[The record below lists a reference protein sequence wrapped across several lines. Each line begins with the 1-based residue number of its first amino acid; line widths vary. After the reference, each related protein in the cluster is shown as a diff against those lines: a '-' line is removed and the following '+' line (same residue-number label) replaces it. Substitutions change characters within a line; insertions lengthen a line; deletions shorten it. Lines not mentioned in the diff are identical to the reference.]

1 MASLIL
7 SIPFSDYDGHMGW
20 DGGWSVF
27 MVFGM
32 IAFWGLVIVGMIW
45 LLREIGNSRAA
56 HAKPD
61 DDPLRILDRRF
72 AEGAISPDDYR
83 ERRAIL
89 TGETELGDQPPSN
102 PAP

>member
-7 SIPFSDYDGHMGW
+7 SIPFADFDGHM
-20 DGGWSVF
+20 DGGHMDWGGGWGVL
-27 MVFGM
+27 MVIGM
-32 IAFWGLVIVGMIW
+32 IVFWSLVIVGLFW
-45 LLREIGNSRAA
+45 LLREIGSSRTAQ
-56 HAKPD
+56 AKPD

-89 TGETELGDQPPSN
+89 TDRGARSDS
-102 PAP
+102 